1 MHRLDRQLS
10 SLDFRRRN
18 MIHVERR
25 KDNRLKF
32 QLGGL
37 VVKAGL
43 GGEDHA
49 VILGLLIDGASRL
62 AGPGERERF
71 MSIGKEAFRSEPE
84 EDDADDRADRADGDD
99 GAAPPGQ

>member
-1 MHRLDRQLS
+1 
-10 SLDFRRRN
+10 
-18 MIHVERR
+18 MIHIERR

-49 VILGLLIDGASRL
+49 VILGLLLDGAKRL
-62 AGPGERERF
+62 ADDGERERLRA
-71 MSIGKEAFRSEPE
+71 IGKEAFRVEP
-84 EDDADDRADRADGDD
+84 DQDHDDDRADPADGRNRDP
-99 GAAPPGQ
+99 AAGK

>member
-1 MHRLDRQLS
+1 
-10 SLDFRRRN
+10 

-43 GGEDHA
+43 AGEDHA
-49 VILGLLIDGASRL
+49 VILGLLLDGAKRL
-62 AGPGERERF
+62 AGTGERERLRA
-71 MSIGKEAFRSEPE
+71 IGKEVFRGEPNQAH
-84 EDDADDRADRADGDD
+84 DDDRADPAHGGNSDP
-99 GAAPPGQ
+99 AAWQ

>member
-1 MHRLDRQLS
+1 
-10 SLDFRRRN
+10 

-37 VVKAGL
+37 VAKAGL

-49 VILGLLIDGASRL
+49 VILGLLLDGARRL
-62 AGPGERERF
+62 ADQGERERLRT
-71 MSIGKEAFRSEPE
+71 IGKEAFRGEP
-84 EDDADDRADRADGDD
+84 DQAHDDDRSGPVDGRNGD
-99 GAAPPGQ
+99 PVPRQ

>member
-1 MHRLDRQLS
+1 
-10 SLDFRRRN
+10 
-18 MIHVERR
+18 MITVERR

-49 VILGLLIDGASRL
+49 VILGLLIEGARRL
-62 AGPGERERF
+62 AGHGERERL
-71 MSIGKEAFRSEPE
+71 MAIGKEAFGREPE
-84 EDDADDRADRADGDD
+84 EVDADDRADRADGVD
-99 GAAPPGQ
+99 GAAAQRQ